1 MPKNF
6 LKRYMPKEHDIRN
19 HKHMRFFG
27 KLLHDPNIWHLNR
40 RSVSGA
46 FSVGLFM
53 AMVPV
58 PFQMALAAAAAIPL
72 RVNLPISVGLVWIT
86 NPLTIPAIF
95 YFAYKVG
102 ATIMSTS
109 VTLPEDVDFSWEWL
123 TSGLSE
129 IWAPFLLGC
138 FVLGVTLAILGN
150 LFIRFIWRL
159 HLLKYLERRK
169 LRKKAKAKA
178 KANKK
183 PKS

>member
-6 LKRYMPKEHDIRN
+6 LKRYMPKEHDIRS

-46 FSVGLFM
+46 FSVGLFI

-86 NPLTIPAIF
+86 NPLTIPFIF
-95 YFAYKVG
+95 YSAYKVG
-102 ATIMSTS
+102 ASILSTS
-109 VTLPEDVDFSWEWL
+109 ITLPDNVDFSWEWL
-123 TSGLSE
+123 TSGLGD
-129 IWAPFLLGC
+129 IWAPLLLGC
-138 FVLGVTLAILGN
+138 FIIGLALSLLGN
-150 LFIRFIWRL
+150 LFIRLLWRF
-159 HLLKYLERRK
+159 HLLKYIARRK
-169 LRKKAKAKA
+169 LRRK
-178 KANKK
+178 NKSK
-183 PKS
+183 RGRNHSA